1 MDVIHCHMYP
11 VCGTGKTRV
20 FGRCELAVIRAGPR
34 TSGNRTYAD
43 PVSWVSNSLIAAE
56 SP

>member
-1 MDVIHCHMYP
+1 MDVIHCHMY
-11 VCGTGKTRV
+11 VVQGKTRV

-43 PVSWVSNSLIAAE
+43 PVSWVSNSSIAAE